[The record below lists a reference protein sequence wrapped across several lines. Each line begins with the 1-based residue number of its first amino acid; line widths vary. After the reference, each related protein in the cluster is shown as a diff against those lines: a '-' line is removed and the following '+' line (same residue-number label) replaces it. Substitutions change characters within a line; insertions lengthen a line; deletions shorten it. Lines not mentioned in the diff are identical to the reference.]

1 MASLERAPSWRVSLK
16 GLGRGAA
23 WRKSVELRRAE
34 RASKCVEPTV
44 LKREKTN
51 GLCGFI
57 IRKGFQ

>member
-1 MASLERAPSWRVSLK
+1 MK

-44 LKREKTN
+44 LKREKDN